1 MVLSDKYLAPTP
13 EEIKKYE
20 TILYEKIKPQIS
32 ELPKINLLFDSF
44 CDEAQVLLSKQ
55 IGESDKIQ
63 ELLNDYALNKWVK
76 EGVGLLTGKKQ
87 CAFCGSEI
95 TDERW
100 ECLRKHFDDDS
111 QKLEHDINDLL
122 ERIENHKD
130 AIINGF
136 TWNREDFYVNF
147 HEQLE
152 TLKTKYNDAAEKYV
166 KHLEDVYKRQ
176 VLQHNYAGIQ
186 MAITVEKR
194 LFLIYQL
201 TLRLLLQTI
210 ITRIL
215 LTLFRSYLI
224 L

>member
-1 MVLSDKYLAPTP
+1 MGKRRRWFVNR
-13 EEIKKYE
+13 E
-20 TILYEKIKPQIS
+20 
-32 ELPKINLLFDSF
+32 
-44 CDEAQVLLSKQ
+44 
-55 IGESDKIQ
+55 
-63 ELLNDYALNKWVK
+63 
-76 EGVGLLTGKKQ
+76 KKQ

-147 HEQLE
+147 HEQVE

-166 KHLEDVYKRQ
+166 KHLDAISVQLRNR
-176 VLQHNYAGIQ
+176 LS
-186 MAITVEKR
+186 AITKKNEFIRPNDQKS
-194 LFLIYQL
+194 
-201 TLRLLLQTI
+201 
-210 ITRIL
+210 IL
-215 LTLFRSYLI
+215 LPYGMNATNSKMRLI
-224 L
+224 HILHLLVNKKKDGTKQVKVI